1 MEIIITWQMALF
13 ILAVYFATRYL
24 YDTLLKIV
32 AGCHNPFNPMYCY
45 RDYPTWAKGYN
56 RGRSEMLKAVKK
68 IIAEVTAEQVRIMK
82 KYNIPSDNGEHAA
95 QDEPKTVPAK

>member
-1 MEIIITWQMALF
+1 MALF
-13 ILAVYFATRYL
+13 ILAIYFATRYL
-24 YDTLLKIV
+24 YDTLLKIA

-68 IIAEVTAEQVRIMK
+68 IIAEFGTDGIERGEQFLCVDRYFRSASK
-82 KYNIPSDNGEHAA
+82 HPSAD
-95 QDEPKTVPAK
+95 Q